1 MEVYWS
7 VVYCQNSVDTTKLHT
22 VCRQMLSLLCKFIC
36 VVDCSGLLGW
46 SRGFSIYLSWSYINI
61 KDPLSWRAQDNQGAC
76 MGGIRVSLVYHLVV
90 QFLLD
95 SLLHY
100 LLNYTHAVV
109 SGVFLE
115 KTKYTVFTF
124 NWVLTSCITVN
135 MLNFAVI
142 CGDGL

>member
-1 MEVYWS
+1 
-7 VVYCQNSVDTTKLHT
+7 
-22 VCRQMLSLLCKFIC
+22 
-36 VVDCSGLLGW
+36 
-46 SRGFSIYLSWSYINI
+46 
-61 KDPLSWRAQDNQGAC
+61 

-124 NWVLTSCITVN
+124 N
-135 MLNFAVI
+135 
-142 CGDGL
+142 